1 MKKQIALVLT
11 LVASLMTACD
21 DTDPGPGTSTPLPAP
36 STVTVIRSIYPSA
49 GAPGSTV
56 AIYGENFGPTASYN
70 YVTFDSVSADI
81 TYVGYGVLNVLVPD
95 NLPAGDYAINLNVEG
110 QLASAPLMF
119 TVSNS
124 PY

>member
-11 LVASLMTACD
+11 FVALLMTACD
-21 DTDPGPGTSTPLPAP
+21 DTDPGPSTGSPMPAP
-36 STVTVIRSIYPSA
+36 STLTVIRSIYPSG

-70 YVTFDSVSADI
+70 FVTFDSVAAEI
-81 TYVGYGVLNVLVPD
+81 THVENGVLKVLVPE
-95 NLPAGDYAINLNVEG
+95 NLPDGDYTINLNAEG
-110 QLASAPLMF
+110 QLSSAPRMF
-119 TVSNS
+119 TVTSS